1 MWDGNSFVL
10 YSCFY
15 VPLEYYDD
23 KDFKKVK
30 ENLCMELKKR

>member
-1 MWDGNSFVL
+1 MWDENYFVL

-15 VPLEYYDD
+15 VPLEYYSD

-30 ENLCMELKKR
+30 ENLCME